1 MAGIDSVSGFVTLTL
16 QELKALLEASFRES
30 FGASFDVRP
39 ESNAGQIIGIS
50 AERLSDLWE
59 ACENVYTAFT
69 PDGAVGPSLDNVAAI
84 TGTIREPATPST
96 GTYYPTGTNGTLIVA
111 GKQVS
116 VVGTGAVFETMAD
129 TTLATATAWANS
141 TAYTL
146 GQVRR
151 NGSTQRC
158 YICITAGTSAGSGGP
173 DADSEDITDGTA
185 HWRCLGDGAAYNSVA
200 VQSVEDGPYI
210 AAAGTLRTIETPVS
224 GWSGGNNNIDAVTG
238 TDIESDAALRLRRES
253 ELRGAGRA
261 AVPAIQTR
269 LMQVD
274 GVTAAVVFDNPDDTT
289 DADGLPP
296 HSIEALVTGGDDTE
310 VAQAVFENVAAGIQ
324 TYGSTTEA
332 ITDTQGVLRSIS
344 FSRPT
349 AIDVYV
355 VVTLEVDPSV
365 WNDDSPDEIEQ
376 AIVDYG
382 DAQLTGRNVVASAI
396 EAQCFTV
403 AGVLDATCYI
413 GTSPSP
419 ATRTTIQVALREYAE
434 FDTSRISVTATP
446 GVP

>member
-50 AERLSDLWE
+50 AERYSDLWE

-84 TGTIREPATPST
+84 TGTVREAATPST
-96 GTYYPTGTNGTLIVA
+96 GTYYPTGTNGTLIAA

-116 VVGTGAVFETMAD
+116 VVGIGTVFETIAGV
-129 TTLATATAWANS
+129 TLATATAWAGS

-173 DADSEDITDGTA
+173 DADSADITDGTA
-185 HWRCLGDGAAYNSVA
+185 HWRCLGDGAAYGEVE
-200 VQSVEDGPYI
+200 VQSVEDGPFI

-224 GWSGGNNNIDAVTG
+224 GWAGGNNNLDAVTG
-238 TDIESDAALRLRRES
+238 TAIETDAALRLRRES
-253 ELRGAGRA
+253 ELRASGRA
-261 AVPAIQTR
+261 AVPAIRAR

-324 TYGSTTEA
+324 TYGSTTES
-332 ITDTQGVLRSIS
+332 ITDTQGIVRSIS

-349 AIDVYV
+349 EIAIYV
-355 VVTLEVDPSV
+355 SVVLTVDASV
-365 WNDDSPDEIEQ
+365 WDDDSPDAIKQ
-376 AIVDYG
+376 AIVDFG
-382 DAQLTGRNVVASAI
+382 DGQPTGKNVVASSI
-396 EAQCFTV
+396 VAQCFQV
-403 AGVLDATCYI
+403 AGVLDAVAYI
-413 GTSPSP
+413 GTAPSP
-419 ATRTTIQVALREYAE
+419 GASTTIQIALREFAE